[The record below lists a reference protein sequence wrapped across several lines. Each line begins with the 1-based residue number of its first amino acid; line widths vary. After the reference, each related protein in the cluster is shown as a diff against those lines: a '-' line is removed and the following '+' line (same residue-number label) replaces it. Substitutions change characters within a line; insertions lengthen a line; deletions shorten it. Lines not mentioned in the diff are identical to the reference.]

1 MFIELTEILVCPVCR
16 EREAEASALPAQGL
30 VARVDRLDGRRV
42 LEGFLG
48 CPHCEVRFPIRGGV
62 VRFAAEGTRAR
73 RPPAGPADPE
83 EAALLV
89 PALLA
94 LQDEAAGYVLL
105 GRGLTAV
112 AGDVAAAAE
121 GVELVA
127 LTDSGE
133 EAGSYGGVSG
143 PDSGRSRV
151 SLLRVED
158 PARLPLFSGRLRGIA
173 LVGGDEPTV
182 REAGRILEPG
192 GRLAILVPS
201 EEAVEAVERG
211 PLRTLAAEPRA
222 LVAVRP

>member
-1 MFIELTEILVCPVCR
+1 MFIELTEVLVCPACR
-16 EREAEASALPAQGL
+16 EREAGASALPVQGL

-48 CPHCEVRFPIRGGV
+48 CPHCEARFPIRRGV
-62 VRFAAEGTRAR
+62 VWFATEATRAG
-73 RPPAGPADPE
+73 RPPAEPADRE

-94 LQDEAAGYVLL
+94 LQEEAAGYVLL
-105 GRGLTAV
+105 GRGLTAI
-112 AGDVAAAAE
+112 AREVAAEA
-121 GVELVA
+121 VRIELLA
-127 LTDSGE
+127 L
-133 EAGSYGGVSG
+133 AGCGKEVGGCGGTSG
-143 PDSGRSRV
+143 PGSGRSRV

-182 REAGRILEPG
+182 REAARILGPG
-192 GRLAILVPS
+192 GRLAILAPS
-201 EEAVEAVERG
+201 EEAVEAVERSR
-211 PLRTLAAEPRA
+211 LRTLAAEPRA